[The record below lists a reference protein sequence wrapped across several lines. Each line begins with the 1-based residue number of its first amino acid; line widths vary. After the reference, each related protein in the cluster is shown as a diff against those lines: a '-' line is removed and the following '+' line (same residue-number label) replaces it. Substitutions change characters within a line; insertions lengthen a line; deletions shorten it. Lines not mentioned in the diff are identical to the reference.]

1 MSLAQARFISLRQ
14 RLLGLVA
21 LVLLPCLAL
30 VLYTQA
36 EERRAAIADVHR
48 DEMRLLAIV
57 TSDQAAE
64 VEAAQ
69 QLLGAVAHMPQL
81 RSGDCGG
88 FLAEMRATAPMYVNF
103 GVVEPEGDVSCSAVP
118 LQFRVN
124 VADRMY
130 FKRAVGT
137 RQFVVG
143 EYQIGRI
150 TFQPSINY
158 ALPILDA
165 QGQVLAVLYAAKSLN
180 WLTVALSK
188 IEFPLGAV
196 LTVTDRNNTVLAR
209 LPDPG
214 GIVGEVLP
222 DVNVLTKMA
231 AQQDTGVFEA
241 DDAAGERR
249 LWAHAR
255 LIAGHDLHALIGV
268 SKAVALGEVNR
279 RLARNLVALAAVTLI
294 ALAAAWFG
302 GRFILRQVDALVA
315 ATGRLENGAL
325 GVQAP
330 VVGDRSEL
338 ELLARAF
345 NRMSSTLEVR
355 DRELREAEAK
365 TRAAEVDLA
374 VTRAHMDI
382 AKQIQRSLLPD
393 APLTLAGMRVAG
405 RCIPA
410 NAVGGDYFGY
420 FPRGRDGLDSFI
432 GDVSGHGVGAALLMA
447 EARITFLAERM
458 VEPGAAQILTRL
470 NGLLHDDL
478 DRAGHFITAC
488 CATFDAAS
496 RELRYAN
503 AGHPPALM
511 LRAGAPGWTTLQA
524 DGVLLG
530 IQPSVHFAEVRVKM
544 STGDIVVFY
553 TDGVTELQNVGGEMY
568 GLDRLAESVA
578 AHRDA
583 DPETVVGEVIASL
596 DRFAGGA
603 PREDDLTIVVMKLVS
618 DGETHA

>member
-1 MSLAQARFISLRQ
+1 LSLAQARFISLRQ
-14 RLLGLVA
+14 RLLALVA
-21 LVLLPCLAL
+21 LVLLPWLAL

-57 TSDQAAE
+57 TSNQAAE
-64 VEAAQ
+64 IEATR
-69 QLLGAVAHMPQL
+69 QLLAAMTRMPQL

-88 FLAEMRATAPMYVNF
+88 FLAEMRTTAPMYLNF
-103 GVVEPEGDVSCSAVP
+103 GVVEPDGEVSCSGVP

-130 FKRAVGT
+130 FRRAVAT
-137 RQFVVG
+137 REFAVG

-158 ALPILDA
+158 AQPVLDA
-165 QGQVLAVLYAAKSLN
+165 QGQVLAILYAAQSLN
-180 WLTVALSK
+180 WLTVSLTK
-188 IEFPLGAV
+188 VEFPGGAV

-214 GIVGEVLP
+214 DIVGQVLP
-222 DVNVLTKMA
+222 DVDVLTKMA
-231 AQQDTGVFEA
+231 AQKDSGVFEA
-241 DDAAGERR
+241 DDAKGERR
-249 LWAHAR
+249 LWTHAR

-268 SKAVALGEVNR
+268 SKTAAFAEVNR
-279 RLARNLVALAAVTLI
+279 RFARNLAALGLVTLI
-294 ALAAAWFG
+294 ALVAAWFG
-302 GRFILRQVDALVA
+302 GRFILRQVDGLVA
-315 ATGRLENGAL
+315 ATRKLEGGQL
-325 GVQAP
+325 GVQTS

-345 NRMSSTLEVR
+345 NEMSGTLEVR

-365 TRAAEVDLA
+365 TRAAEIDLA
-374 VTRAHMDI
+374 VTHAHMDI
-382 AKQIQRSLLPD
+382 AKQIQRSLLPE

-458 VEPGAAQILTRL
+458 VEPGAAQILARL

-488 CATFDAAS
+488 CATFDAGS
-496 RELRYAN
+496 RELKYAN
-503 AGHPPALM
+503 AGHPPALL

-544 STGDIVVFY
+544 NTGDIVVFY
-553 TDGVTELQNVGGEMY
+553 TDGVTEMQNEGGEMY
-568 GLDRLAESVA
+568 GLDRLAESVVT
-578 AHRDA
+578 HRDA

-618 DGETHA
+618 